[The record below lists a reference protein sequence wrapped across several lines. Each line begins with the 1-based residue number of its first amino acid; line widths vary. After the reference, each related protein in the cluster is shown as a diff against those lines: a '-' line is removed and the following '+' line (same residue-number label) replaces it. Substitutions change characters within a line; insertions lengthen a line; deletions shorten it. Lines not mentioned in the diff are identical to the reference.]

1 MIFDGFDFLIDV
13 TQFLEM
19 IFIDS
24 HDLFAGLEGSRLIFI
39 EESIDFSL
47 YFGDID
53 TGELNVSCIAR
64 LGILHIEVDGQ
75 SAVSRR
81 NFIIFRVLSSS
92 LRSHLQFYVL
102 SYLIDE
108 DVL

>member
-1 MIFDGFDFLIDV
+1 MFDDLDLLIYG

-19 IFIDS
+19 LFIDS
-24 HDLFAGLEGSRLIFI
+24 HDFFFGVEGSGFIFI
-39 EESIDFSL
+39 EEFIDYSL

-53 TGELNVSCIAR
+53 TGELNVSYIAI

-81 NFIIFRVLSSS
+81 NFIIFRLLSSS
-92 LRSHLQFYVL
+92 LSFHLQFYVL

-108 DVL
+108 DIL